1 MISSYSNILQNHVAI
16 TNLLTINIPDINS
29 SQLCNHCNEKCLT
42 SSVKVIP
49 IYAMKP
55 YRRGCTVPL
64 TLLTSILDK
73 SEWSASHPSCFMPRE
88 TAPVSTEEETGW
100 APEHFQ
106 EEKCPVP
113 DRLQSPHHS
122 DCSRVTTLTTPPWL
136 QTYSNMISKT
146 QSKNNTWCRILSW
159 WRTVKPCNTQP
170 PSPNLL
176 TTNQLANF
184 PTCSQLTPEASS
196 GYKC

>member
-1 MISSYSNILQNHVAI
+1 
-16 TNLLTINIPDINS
+16 
-29 SQLCNHCNEKCLT
+29 
-42 SSVKVIP
+42 
-49 IYAMKP
+49 MKP

-64 TLLTSILDK
+64 TLLTSVLDK
-73 SEWSASHPSCFMPRE
+73 SEWLASHPSCFMPRG

-106 EEKCPVP
+106 KEKCPVP

-136 QTYSNMISKT
+136 QTYSDMISKT

-159 WRTVKPCNTQP
+159 WRTVWNPVTRNP
-170 PSPNLL
+170 PPPTFWLPTNLQTFPPALNLPQKLQVATSVDSL
-176 TTNQLANF
+176 TETFCIFDIWCPLITFNNPQTL
-184 PTCSQLTPEASS
+184 P
-196 GYKC
+196 KCYLCHFCY